1 MKKSGLIDFLWSYLF
16 ILVQLVYLFVEPL
29 IFTTIGL
36 IFHVGW
42 PYYLI
47 SIGGYYALT
56 VLWEL
61 LARLLRSENGKIF
74 HPPFVRKAKKLLAM
88 FQENGQPA
96 PTEDN

>member
-16 ILVQLVYLFVEPL
+16 ILVQLVYLFIEPL
-29 IFTTIGL
+29 IFATVGL

-42 PYYLI
+42 AYYLI

-56 VLWEL
+56 AVWEL

-74 HPPFVRKAKKLLAM
+74 HPPFIRKLKRLVALFRESA
-88 FQENGQPA
+88 QQT